1 MRTIAWTLA
10 LVLGFGVLAGCS
22 GSDSGD
28 VEKAKE
34 AAEKAPKSVDEL
46 PADMPPQAR
55 ANAAAAIEQ
64 AKVRSQ
70 FEDDAQKRAME
81 AMRKQQEQQQS
92 GN

>member
-1 MRTIAWTLA
+1 MKATAWMLA
-10 LVLGFGVLAGCS
+10 LVLGFGALAGCS

-55 ANAAAAIEQ
+55 ANAAAAIQQ
-64 AKVRSQ
+64 AQARTQ
-70 FEDDAQKRAME
+70 FEGEAQKRAME
-81 AMRKQQEQQQS
+81 AMRKQQEQQG

>member
-1 MRTIAWTLA
+1 MKTIAWMLA

-46 PADMPPQAR
+46 PADMPEQAR
-55 ANAAAAIEQ
+55 RNAAAAIEQ
-64 AKVRSQ
+64 AKARQQ
-70 FEDDAQKRAME
+70 FEGDAQAKAME
-81 AMRKQQEQQQS
+81 MMRKQQEQQS

>member
-1 MRTIAWTLA
+1 MKTTAWMLA
-10 LVLGFGVLAGCS
+10 LVLGFGVLTGCS

-28 VEKAKE
+28 VERAKE

-64 AKVRSQ
+64 AKARQQ
-70 FEDDAQKRAME
+70 FEDDAQTKAME
-81 AMRKQQEQQQS
+81 MMRKQQQQG